1 MTWGPTDRRTRL
13 LGFGLGTLFGAYFA
27 LYAITILGRRETY
40 RFPDFFAL
48 WADGRLL
55 ASHPAADLYNPE
67 ILPAWQ
73 MALGMPE
80 PGNTP
85 FPYPPIFM
93 PVVRLLGLPPYN
105 VGYAVFMAVTLGLYL
120 VALATPRPRAP
131 LLLMAFVAPTT
142 IITLVAGQ
150 TGFLAGGLM
159 LGGLRLARAR
169 PLVGGVLLGL
179 LAFKPQFG
187 LLVPFAL
194 AAASAWRCIAAAVAT
209 VLLLALATSAG
220 FGWHIWADWVAYMP
234 NFSARFDRESDQ
246 LLYLMPT
253 LTGSLR
259 AFGLSPAA
267 TRLPQLGLAMLSA
280 VWVWRAC
287 REGLGPRALLVLAT
301 ATFLATPYAFVYD
314 LPLLTGAALLFARER
329 LDARRGLSTGEVAV
343 LTLALVFPAVLVHAG
358 AALPIG
364 VACLLLLAA
373 VLIAD
378 PPTKDAARP

>member
-1 MTWGPTDRRTRL
+1 
-13 LGFGLGTLFGAYFA
+13 
-27 LYAITILGRRETY
+27 
-40 RFPDFFAL
+40 
-48 WADGRLL
+48 
-55 ASHPAADLYNPE
+55 
-67 ILPAWQ
+67 
-73 MALGMPE
+73 
-80 PGNTP
+80 
-85 FPYPPIFM
+85 
-93 PVVRLLGLPPYN
+93 
-105 VGYAVFMAVTLGLYL
+105 
-120 VALATPRPRAP
+120 
-131 LLLMAFVAPTT
+131 
-142 IITLVAGQ
+142 
-150 TGFLAGGLM
+150 
-159 LGGLRLARAR
+159 
-169 PLVGGVLLGL
+169 
-179 LAFKPQFG
+179 
-187 LLVPFAL
+187 
-194 AAASAWRCIAAAVAT
+194 
-209 VLLLALATSAG
+209 
-220 FGWHIWADWVAYMP
+220 MP